1 MTAACR
7 PARRLRWG
15 LLPALAAAVLF
26 AAGCTTPRGGRE
38 GESRR
43 ALRSIP
49 MIPEGYLRADRA
61 LVAAFFSANGIPL
74 SIPEAEEIIP
84 ASAAQGRLDRN
95 ATRTVAAKYGSV
107 LTVIRADE
115 ATLWEALGRNLT
127 LLVLLPPDIHYN
139 PSVLPLIPVA
149 WDRAQGTLDLLEGN
163 GEIQTVPAELFFAR
177 RQPLKQAALCLVRPH
192 GLRQFQP
199 AREQTLLLADF
210 WFEKG
215 FYRHAAAAYAG
226 IQETGELGTNVAAL
240 VGQGNVLVR
249 QERCAQ
255 AIPYYRAALL
265 LEPDNPQI
273 LNNLAFAL
281 LEGGGE
287 LLTALRHATK
297 AAQLEPENPFYL
309 ETLGS
314 INLRLGDAVAAAKY
328 FEHAWARALKLP
340 PEIQVPILDQLV
352 RAWLAADRTDL
363 AWQVAQARQR
373 NFPQYRFPK
382 DILAYFPALKKTPAD
397 AAKKN
402 IKN

>member
-1 MTAACR
+1 MTATR
-7 PARRLRWG
+7 PVRRLRWG

-26 AAGCTTPRGGRE
+26 ATGCATPRGDRAGDT
-38 GESRR
+38 RR

-49 MIPEGYLRADRA
+49 MIPEGYLRSDRA

-74 SIPEAEEIIP
+74 SIPEAETIIP

-95 ATRTVAAKYGSV
+95 ATRNLATRYGSV

-127 LLVLLPPDIHYN
+127 LLVLLPPDIRYN

-149 WDRAQGTLDLLEGN
+149 WDRVRGNLDLLDGN
-163 GEIQTVPAELFFAR
+163 GEIQTVPAEVFFAR

-215 FYRHAAAAYAG
+215 FYRHAAATYSAAVKAD
-226 IQETGELGTNVAAL
+226 TLGTNVAAL

-255 AIPYYRAALL
+255 AIPFYRAALL
-265 LEPDNPQI
+265 IEPDNPQI

-287 LLTALRHATK
+287 LMTALRHGTK
-297 AAQLEPENPFYL
+297 AAQLEPENPYYL

-363 AWQVAQARQR
+363 AWQVAQTRQR
-373 NFPQYRFPK
+373 NFPQFRFPK
-382 DILAYFPALKKTPAD
+382 DILAYFPALKTPP
-397 AAKKN
+397 AAAPKNN